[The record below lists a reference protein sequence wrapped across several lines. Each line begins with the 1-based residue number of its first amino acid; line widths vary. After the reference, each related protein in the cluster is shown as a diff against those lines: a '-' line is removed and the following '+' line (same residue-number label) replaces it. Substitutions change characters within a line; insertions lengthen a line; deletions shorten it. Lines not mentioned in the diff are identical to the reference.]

1 MGWDGSKCSP
11 GMNSFNRIILQCR
24 QDHSIGSRD
33 WAACS
38 KALGRDWDGAEIQP
52 SVHPVL

>member
-24 QDHSIGSRD
+24 QDHSTGSRD

-38 KALGRDWDGAEIQP
+38 KALGREWDGAEIQP
-52 SVHPVL
+52 SLHPVL